1 MATQANQSVHTGNTV
16 LLMIANT
23 IVGRAQ
29 GVSAQRSFGTEGI
42 YEIGSIMPA
51 EHVYNRYEGSV
62 TIERYFMKKKTLYDL
77 GFTALGE
84 EVLQRDILDIV
95 VVSKINNEIVRAY
108 RGCSI
113 VDYSEN
119 FPVNAIAGE
128 NATFNYLK
136 ASDSTN

>member
-29 GVSAQRSFGTEGI
+29 GVNAQRSFGTEGI

-51 EHVYNRYEGSV
+51 EHVQNRYEGTV
-62 TIERYFMKKKTLYDL
+62 TLERYYMKKKTLVDL
-77 GFTALGE
+77 GFVRLNE
-84 EVLQRDILDIV
+84 DILQQDVLDIV
-95 VVSKINNEIVRAY
+95 IVDKLTHEIIRAY
-108 RGCSI
+108 RACTLI
-113 VDYSEN
+113 DHTEN

-128 NATFNYLK
+128 NATFAYLK